1 MALIQND
8 KTCKK
13 KKKGAIQVLTEF
25 INDQGH
31 ILFLNI
37 PTSN

>member
-1 MALIQND
+1 MI
-8 KTCKK
+8 KHGKK